1 MGGSNATAR
10 EGGQIRYYIHIPM
23 RISMLYLL
31 LTFRDWMLMTND
43 AHTSEF
49 NTSRN
54 NNSDNNKQGACSS
67 ADAHDTTTPVRAYV
81 YSVVMCRGKAPSVV
95 MLSCGDKGEFVPID
109 VGEFE
114 ARTIGYFLEVLA
126 KRQAAAQNSGA
137 QETTTRETDF
147 SWANASDADDIALS
161 PYSALF
167 SVLQM
172 AQLTCKQCLL
182 YNVEGSHFFAGAS
195 LVREEPEPKEHEQ
208 LQSRN
213 EIANAMHERLAA
225 AFASARAAEA
235 VEEGRARKGGATAG
249 AVIGAGAAGADAEQW
264 LELRASDAIVMA
276 LYFNRPLLI
285 MPQVVERAH
294 IEKPQFE

>member
-1 MGGSNATAR
+1 
-10 EGGQIRYYIHIPM
+10 
-23 RISMLYLL
+23 MLYLL
-31 LTFRDWMLMTND
+31 ITFRDWMLMKND
-43 AHTSEF
+43 AHTSEY
-49 NTSRN
+49 NTSCN
-54 NNSDNNKQGACSS
+54 NSSDNNKQGTCNT

-137 QETTTRETDF
+137 QEAATRDHDF

-167 SVLQM
+167 SVLHM

-208 LQSRN
+208 VQSRS
-213 EIANAMHERLAA
+213 EVANAMHERLAA
-225 AFASARAAEA
+225 AFAQARAAEA
-235 VEEGRARKGGATAG
+235 IEDGRARKGDAAAAGAT
-249 AVIGAGAAGADAEQW
+249 GAAGANEEQW

>member
-10 EGGQIRYYIHIPM
+10 GSGQIRYYIHIPM

-31 LTFRDWMLMTND
+31 LTFRDWMLMKND
-43 AHTSEF
+43 AHTSEY
-49 NTSRN
+49 NTSCN
-54 NNSDNNKQGACSS
+54 NSSDNNKQGTRNA

-137 QETTTRETDF
+137 QETAGRENDF

-167 SVLQM
+167 SVLHM

-195 LVREEPEPKEHEQ
+195 LVREEPEPKEHEDV
-208 LQSRN
+208 QSRN

-225 AFASARAAEA
+225 AFAQARAAEA
-235 VEEGRARKGGATAG
+235 IEDGQARKGDAAAAGAT
-249 AVIGAGAAGADAEQW
+249 GAAGANEEQW

>member
-1 MGGSNATAR
+1 MMTR
-10 EGGQIRYYIHIPM
+10 GGQIRYYIHILM

-31 LTFRDWMLMTND
+31 LTFRDWMLMRND
-43 AHTSEF
+43 AHT
-49 NTSRN
+49 NKAHTSCN
-54 NNSDNNKQGACSS
+54 NNNKRS
-67 ADAHDTTTPVRAYV
+67 ARDAAGVCDTATPVRAYV

-95 MLSCGDKGEFVPID
+95 LLSCGDKSEFVPID

-114 ARTIGYFLEVLA
+114 ARCIGYFLEVLA
-126 KRQAAAQNSGA
+126 KRQEAAQNSGA
-137 QETTTRETDF
+137 QETKAREHDF
-147 SWANASDADDIALS
+147 TWANASDADDIALS

-167 SVLQM
+167 SVLHM

-195 LVREEPEPKEHEQ
+195 LVHEEPETQEHEGV
-208 LQSRN
+208 QSRN
-213 EIANAMHERLAA
+213 EIADAMHDRLAQ
-225 AFASARAAEA
+225 AFAQARAAEA
-235 VEEGRARKGGATAG
+235 VEEGQAREGDAAATS
-249 AVIGAGAAGADAEQW
+249 AGAAVPGVAEQW
-264 LELRASDAIVMA
+264 LELRASDAIIMA

>member
-10 EGGQIRYYIHIPM
+10 GSGQIRYYIHIPM

-31 LTFRDWMLMTND
+31 LTFRDWMLMKND
-43 AHTSEF
+43 AHTNKT
-49 NTSRN
+49 NTSC
-54 NNSDNNKQGACSS
+54 NNSNTKRSARNT
-67 ADAHDTTTPVRAYV
+67 ADARNAAGVCDTTTPVRAYV

-95 MLSCGDKGEFVPID
+95 VLSCGDKSEFVPID

-114 ARTIGYFLEVLA
+114 ARCIGYFLEVLA
-126 KRQAAAQNSGA
+126 KRQETAQTSGA
-137 QETTTRETDF
+137 QETKAREHDF
-147 SWANASDADDIALS
+147 TWANASDADDIALS

-167 SVLQM
+167 SVLHM

-195 LVREEPEPKEHEQ
+195 LVHEEPETQEHEGV
-208 LQSRN
+208 QSRS
-213 EIANAMHERLAA
+213 EIANAMHDRLAQ
-225 AFASARAAEA
+225 AFAQARAA
-235 VEEGRARKGGATAG
+235 GTA
-249 AVIGAGAAGADAEQW
+249 AGAAAAGTDAEQW
-264 LELRASDAIVMA
+264 LELRASDAIIMA

>member
-1 MGGSNATAR
+1 
-10 EGGQIRYYIHIPM
+10 M
-23 RISMLYLL
+23 R
-31 LTFRDWMLMTND
+31 
-43 AHTSEF
+43 
-49 NTSRN
+49 
-54 NNSDNNKQGACSS
+54 
-67 ADAHDTTTPVRAYV
+67 
-81 YSVVMCRGKAPSVV
+81 
-95 MLSCGDKGEFVPID
+95 DK
-109 VGEFE
+109 
-114 ARTIGYFLEVLA
+114 
-126 KRQAAAQNSGA
+126 KRAAAQKTTT
-137 QETTTRETDF
+137 QETATRETDF

-195 LVREEPEPKEHEQ
+195 LVREEPELNEHEQ
-208 LQSRN
+208 LQSRS

-225 AFASARAAEA
+225 AFAQARAAEA
-235 VEEGRARKGGATAG
+235 VEEGQARKGDAAAAGAT
-249 AVIGAGAAGADAEQW
+249 GAASADAEQW

-294 IEKPQFE
+294 IEKPQFEQ

>member
-1 MGGSNATAR
+1 MPAR
-10 EGGQIRYYIHIPM
+10 EGGAMVTRGGQIRYYIHISM

-31 LTFRDWMLMTND
+31 LTFRDWMLMKND
-43 AHTSEF
+43 AHTNKT
-49 NTSRN
+49 NTSC
-54 NNSDNNKQGACSS
+54 NNSNTKRSARNT
-67 ADAHDTTTPVRAYV
+67 ADARNAAGVCDTTTPVRAYV

-95 MLSCGDKGEFVPID
+95 VLSCGDKSEFVPID

-114 ARTIGYFLEVLA
+114 ARCIGYFLEVLA
-126 KRQAAAQNSGA
+126 KRQETAQTSGA
-137 QETTTRETDF
+137 QETKAREHDF
-147 SWANASDADDIALS
+147 TWANASDADDIALS

-167 SVLQM
+167 SVLHM

-195 LVREEPEPKEHEQ
+195 LVHEEPETQEHEGV
-208 LQSRN
+208 QSRS
-213 EIANAMHERLAA
+213 EIANAMHDRLAQ
-225 AFASARAAEA
+225 AFAQARAA
-235 VEEGRARKGGATAG
+235 GTA
-249 AVIGAGAAGADAEQW
+249 AGAAAAGTDAEQW
-264 LELRASDAIVMA
+264 LELRASDAIIMA

>member
-1 MGGSNATAR
+1 
-10 EGGQIRYYIHIPM
+10 
-23 RISMLYLL
+23 
-31 LTFRDWMLMTND
+31 MTNN
-43 AHTSEF
+43 AHTSEY
-49 NTSRN
+49 NTSCN
-54 NNSDNNKQGACSS
+54 NNSDNNKQVACSS

-95 MLSCGDKGEFVPID
+95 VLSCGDKSEFVPID

-114 ARTIGYFLEVLA
+114 ARCIGYFLEVLA
-126 KRQAAAQNSGA
+126 KRQEAAQNSTA
-137 QETTTRETDF
+137 QETKVHEHDF
-147 SWANASDADDIALS
+147 TWANASDADNIALS

-167 SVLQM
+167 SVLHM

-195 LVREEPEPKEHEQ
+195 LVHEEPETQEHEGV
-208 LQSRN
+208 QSRN
-213 EIANAMHERLAA
+213 EIADAMHDRLAQ
-225 AFASARAAEA
+225 AFAQARAAEA
-235 VEEGRARKGGATAG
+235 VEDGRARKGDAAAAG
-249 AVIGAGAAGADAEQW
+249 AAMSAAAAGADAEQW

>member
-1 MGGSNATAR
+1 MTR
-10 EGGQIRYYIHIPM
+10 GGQIRYYIHILM

-31 LTFRDWMLMTND
+31 LTFRDWMLMRND
-43 AHTSEF
+43 AHT
-49 NTSRN
+49 NKAHTSCN
-54 NNSDNNKQGACSS
+54 NNNKRS
-67 ADAHDTTTPVRAYV
+67 ARDAAGVCDTATPVRAYV

-95 MLSCGDKGEFVPID
+95 MLSCGEKGEFVPID

-137 QETTTRETDF
+137 QETATRDRDF

-167 SVLQM
+167 SVLHM

-195 LVREEPEPKEHEQ
+195 LVREEPEPKEHEDV
-208 LQSRN
+208 QSRN

-225 AFASARAAEA
+225 AFAQARAAEA
-235 VEEGRARKGGATAG
+235 IEDGQARKGDAAAAGAT
-249 AVIGAGAAGADAEQW
+249 GAAGANEEQW

>member
-1 MGGSNATAR
+1 
-10 EGGQIRYYIHIPM
+10 
-23 RISMLYLL
+23 MLYLL

-49 NTSRN
+49 NTSCN
-54 NNSDNNKQGACSS
+54 NSSDNNKQGTCNT

-114 ARTIGYFLEVLA
+114 ARCIGYFLEVLA
-126 KRQAAAQNSGA
+126 KRQEAAQNSGA
-137 QETTTRETDF
+137 QETNAREHDF
-147 SWANASDADDIALS
+147 TWANASDADDIALS

-167 SVLQM
+167 SVLHM

-195 LVREEPEPKEHEQ
+195 LVREEPETQEHEGV
-208 LQSRN
+208 QSRS
-213 EIANAMHERLAA
+213 EIADAMHDRLAQ
-225 AFASARAAEA
+225 AFARARAAET
-235 VEEGRARKGGATAG
+235 VEEGQARKGDAAAAGAT
-249 AVIGAGAAGADAEQW
+249 GAAGADAEQW

-285 MPQVVERAH
+285 MPQVVKRAH

>member
-1 MGGSNATAR
+1 
-10 EGGQIRYYIHIPM
+10 
-23 RISMLYLL
+23 MLYLL
-31 LTFRDWMLMTND
+31 LTFRDWMLMKND
-43 AHTSEF
+43 AHTSEY
-49 NTSRN
+49 NTSCN
-54 NNSDNNKQGACSS
+54 NSSDNNKQATRNS

-126 KRQAAAQNSGA
+126 KRQAAAQNSSA
-137 QETTTRETDF
+137 QETATRDHDF

-167 SVLQM
+167 SVLKM

-208 LQSRN
+208 VQSRN
-213 EIANAMHERLAA
+213 EIANAMHERLAQ
-225 AFASARAAEA
+225 AFAQARAAEA
-235 VEEGRARKGGATAG
+235 VEEGRARKGDAAAAGAT
-249 AVIGAGAAGADAEQW
+249 GAAGADAEQW

-285 MPQVVERAH
+285 IPQVVERAH

>member
-1 MGGSNATAR
+1 MMTRG
-10 EGGQIRYYIHIPM
+10 EQIRYYIHIPM

-31 LTFRDWMLMTND
+31 LTFRDWMLMRND
-43 AHTSEF
+43 AHT
-49 NTSRN
+49 NKVHTSC
-54 NNSDNNKQGACSS
+54 NNSNNKRS
-67 ADAHDTTTPVRAYV
+67 ARNDAGVCDTATPVRAYV

-95 MLSCGDKGEFVPID
+95 MLSCGDKSEFVPID

-114 ARTIGYFLEVLA
+114 AHCIGYFLEVLA
-126 KRQAAAQNSGA
+126 KRQEAAQNSGA
-137 QETTTRETDF
+137 QETKAREHDF

-167 SVLQM
+167 SVLHM

-195 LVREEPEPKEHEQ
+195 LVHEEPETQEHEGV
-208 LQSRN
+208 QSRN
-213 EIANAMHERLAA
+213 EIADAMHDRLAQ
-225 AFASARAAEA
+225 AFAQARAAEA
-235 VEEGRARKGGATAG
+235 VEEGQARECDAAATSAG
-249 AVIGAGAAGADAEQW
+249 VTVPGAAMPGVAEQW
-264 LELRASDAIVMA
+264 LELRASDAIIMA

>member
-1 MGGSNATAR
+1 MMTR
-10 EGGQIRYYIHIPM
+10 GGQIRYYIHILM

-31 LTFRDWMLMTND
+31 LTFRDWMLMRNDTHTNK
-43 AHTSEF
+43 AHTSC
-49 NTSRN
+49 N
-54 NNSDNNKQGACSS
+54 NNNKRS
-67 ADAHDTTTPVRAYV
+67 ARDAAGVCDTATPVRAYV

-137 QETTTRETDF
+137 QETATRDRDF

-167 SVLQM
+167 SVLHM

-195 LVREEPEPKEHEQ
+195 LVREEPEPKEHKDV
-208 LQSRN
+208 QSRN
-213 EIANAMHERLAA
+213 EIANAMHERLAQ
-225 AFASARAAEA
+225 AFAQARAAEA
-235 VEEGRARKGGATAG
+235 VEGGQARKGDAAAAGAT
-249 AVIGAGAAGADAEQW
+249 GAAGADAEQW

>member
-49 NTSRN
+49 DTSCN
-54 NNSDNNKQGACSS
+54 NNSDNNKQGVGNA

-137 QETTTRETDF
+137 QEAATRDHDF

-167 SVLQM
+167 SVLHM

-195 LVREEPEPKEHEQ
+195 LVREELEPKEHEGV
-208 LQSRN
+208 QSRN
-213 EIANAMHERLAA
+213 EIADAMHDRLAQ
-225 AFASARAAEA
+225 AFAQARAAEA
-235 VEEGRARKGGATAG
+235 VEEGQARKGDAA
-249 AVIGAGAAGADAEQW
+249 AAGATGAAATDEEQW

>member
-31 LTFRDWMLMTND
+31 LTFRDWMLMRND
-43 AHTSEF
+43 AHT
-49 NTSRN
+49 NKAHTSC
-54 NNSDNNKQGACSS
+54 NNSNNKRSARGAAGVC
-67 ADAHDTTTPVRAYV
+67 DTTTPVRAYV
-81 YSVVMCRGKAPSVV
+81 YSVVMCRGKVPSVV
-95 MLSCGDKGEFVPID
+95 MLSCGDKSEFVPID

-114 ARTIGYFLEVLA
+114 ARCIGYFLEVLA

-137 QETTTRETDF
+137 QETAGRENDF

-167 SVLQM
+167 SVLHM

-195 LVREEPEPKEHEQ
+195 LVREEPEPKEHEDV
-208 LQSRN
+208 QSRN
-213 EIANAMHERLAA
+213 EIANAMHERLVQ
-225 AFASARAAEA
+225 AFAQARAAEA
-235 VEEGRARKGGATAG
+235 IEDGRARKGGATAG
-249 AVIGAGAAGADAEQW
+249 AVIGAGAAGANEEQW

>member
-1 MGGSNATAR
+1 MTRGR
-10 EGGQIRYYIHIPM
+10 QIRYYIHISM

-31 LTFRDWMLMTND
+31 LTFRDWMLMKND
-43 AHTSEF
+43 AYTNKA
-49 NTSRN
+49 NTSC
-54 NNSDNNKQGACSS
+54 NNSNNKRSARNT
-67 ADAHDTTTPVRAYV
+67 ADARNVAGVCDTTTPVRAYV

-95 MLSCGDKGEFVPID
+95 VLSCGDKSEFVPID

-114 ARTIGYFLEVLA
+114 AHCIGYFLEVLA
-126 KRQAAAQNSGA
+126 KRQEAAQNSTA
-137 QETTTRETDF
+137 QETKAREHDF
-147 SWANASDADDIALS
+147 TWANASDADDIALS

-167 SVLQM
+167 SVLHM

-195 LVREEPEPKEHEQ
+195 LVHEEPETQEHEGV
-208 LQSRN
+208 QSRN
-213 EIANAMHERLAA
+213 EIANAMHDRLAQ
-225 AFASARAAEA
+225 AFAQARAAEA
-235 VEEGRARKGGATAG
+235 VEDGRARVAGAT
-249 AVIGAGAAGADAEQW
+249 GAAGAAAAGTDAEQW
-264 LELRASDAIVMA
+264 LELRASDAIIMA